1 MAGCI
6 GGTTQP
12 KMGGVMLSQYERW
25 TTPGGAVDA
34 AEVVLRWPSSAT
46 VTTQTESEV
55 GALALAGGVD

>member
-6 GGTTQP
+6 GGATHP
-12 KMGGVMLSQYERW
+12 KNGRAVLGQYERW

-34 AEVVLRWPSSAT
+34 GAVVLRWPSPAT
-46 VTTQTESEV
+46 VNAQTELDV